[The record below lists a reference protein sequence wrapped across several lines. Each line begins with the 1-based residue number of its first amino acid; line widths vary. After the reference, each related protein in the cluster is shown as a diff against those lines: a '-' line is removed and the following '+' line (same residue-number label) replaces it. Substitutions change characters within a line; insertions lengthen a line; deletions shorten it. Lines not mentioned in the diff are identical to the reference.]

1 MLIKILAPG
10 FYARQ
15 DTKTPVRIGIIAMVA
30 NMVMNIALVIPLH
43 HYWQVGHA
51 GLALATAASAWLNA
65 ALLFRGLRQKAG
77 YTMLPGWGRYCMQL
91 GLAVTAMAVC
101 LWYGLLWFDGWQQW
115 GAMQRAMHL
124 AGLCVAGS
132 GAYIAVMVACG
143 LRLKDLRGSV
153 PHG

>member
-1 MLIKILAPG
+1 
-10 FYARQ
+10 
-15 DTKTPVRIGIIAMVA
+15 
-30 NMVMNIALVIPLH
+30 
-43 HYWQVGHA
+43 
-51 GLALATAASAWLNA
+51 
-65 ALLFRGLRQKAG
+65 
-77 YTMLPGWGRYCMQL
+77 
-91 GLAVTAMAVC
+91 MAVC

-115 GAMQRAMHL
+115 GAMPRAMHL